1 MNVSKEGYR
10 YFERGMKMANDFKEI
25 KRLWELNKEIN
36 FTADPITEEDID
48 TLIKMI
54 DEQRKED
61 FYRNEGFAVF
71 VKGKLILGVH
81 PDNLEN
87 NAKHLNNG
95 DMKIDWELALKYPG
109 MGVLYKDGYREKLWK
124 EIEKGNEHV

>member
-1 MNVSKEGYR
+1 MRRGASLLKTK
-10 YFERGMKMANDFKEI
+10 RGMKVANDFKEI

-48 TLIKMI
+48 TLIKII
-54 DEQRKED
+54 DEQQKED

-95 DMKIDWELALKYPG
+95 DMKIDWEYALKYPG
-109 MGVLYKDGYREKLWK
+109 LGILYKDTYIQNLFLKIGGGSE
-124 EIEKGNEHV
+124 NE